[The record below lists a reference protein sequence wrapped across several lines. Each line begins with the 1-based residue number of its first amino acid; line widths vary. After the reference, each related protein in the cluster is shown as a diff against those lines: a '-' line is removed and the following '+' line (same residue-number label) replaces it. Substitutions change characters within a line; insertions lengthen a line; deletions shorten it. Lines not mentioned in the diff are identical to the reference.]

1 MAAFAAGARLHPVS
15 SKLREAPFLRVP
27 YENPI
32 SSLFA
37 KGARPAPLHEPR
49 GALYDPFMGAL
60 SPPLR
65 AWIVPG
71 LAGVVAVVDADG
83 MPRLARIWAVRAPD
97 DGDLLEVYVQASSA
111 RGLLDALD
119 RPRRAA
125 LNLIEV
131 TTYRS
136 RAFKGACERSLRDPD
151 PAVIEESIAAFVRAF
166 QSVGMSADSPQRM
179 LAQGGGTEM
188 AVLRLAVES
197 VFDQSPKPG
206 AGARL

>member
-1 MAAFAAGARLHPVS
+1 
-15 SKLREAPFLRVP
+15 
-27 YENPI
+27 
-32 SSLFA
+32 
-37 KGARPAPLHEPR
+37 
-49 GALYDPFMGAL
+49 MGAL
-60 SPPLR
+60 SPSLR

-71 LAGVVAVVDADG
+71 LAGSIAVVDADG
-83 MPRLARIWAVRAPD
+83 MPQLARVWAARAPD

-136 RAFKGACERSLRDPD
+136 RAFKGACELSLRDPD
-151 PAVIEESIAAFVRAF
+151 PAVIEEWIAAVARAF
-166 QSVGMSADSPQRM
+166 ESVGLPPDATQRM
-179 LAQGGGTEM
+179 LAHGGDPEM
-188 AVLRLAVES
+188 VALRLAVES